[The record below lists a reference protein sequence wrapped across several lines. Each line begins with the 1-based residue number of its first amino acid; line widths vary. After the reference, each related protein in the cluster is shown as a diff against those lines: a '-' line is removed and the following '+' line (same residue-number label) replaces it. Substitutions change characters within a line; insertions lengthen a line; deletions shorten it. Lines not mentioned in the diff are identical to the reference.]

1 MTTMTKTNNSSSKDI
16 IPARFRAAKAA
27 LNQKYK
33 ITDYAEQFGI
43 SIAPWGQQ
51 TCCPFHDDST
61 PSFSV
66 DPERNIFN
74 CFGCGRGGTFVDFY
88 ISCQEKFKDHKL
100 GYYAAVQEL
109 LREDTELQAALG
121 FSNIYQT
128 YEEAFD
134 LIDENGDVDEELL
147 AIPKAQLRPREITMK
162 HVMDKVKTLAP
173 DIQLEFIADC
183 EKGATQNLLIR
194 KYYKGE
200 RQDPIVSFEMSD
212 DVTSMFAEAVE
223 TET

>member
-1 MTTMTKTNNSSSKDI
+1 MTIMTKTNSSQARDI
-16 IPARFRAAKAA
+16 IPARFRAAKEA
-27 LNQKYK
+27 LNKKNK

-51 TCCPFHDDST
+51 TCCPFHDDLT

-74 CFGCGRGGTFVDFY
+74 CFGCGRGGTFIDFY
-88 ISCQEKFKDHKL
+88 IACQEKFKDHKV
-100 GYYAAVQEL
+100 GFYSAVQEL

-121 FSNIYQT
+121 FSTIFQT
-128 YEEAFD
+128 YEESFN

-147 AIPKAQLRPREITMK
+147 AIPKAELRPREITMK
-162 HVMDKVKTLAP
+162 HVMDKVKTLSL
-173 DIQLEFIADC
+173 DKQLEFIADC

-194 KYYKGE
+194 KYYRGE
-200 RQDPIVSFEMSD
+200 SQAPITSFEVSD
-212 DVTSMFAEAVE
+212 DVTSMFTEAVE
-223 TET
+223 TES